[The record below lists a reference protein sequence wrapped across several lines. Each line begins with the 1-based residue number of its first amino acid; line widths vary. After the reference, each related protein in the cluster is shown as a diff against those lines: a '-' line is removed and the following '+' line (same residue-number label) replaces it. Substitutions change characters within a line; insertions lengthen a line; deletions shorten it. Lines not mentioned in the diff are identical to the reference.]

1 MLLLIAAILLE
12 APQSWAEKGMWGE
25 LKMESIF
32 LRPPD
37 PLLEVVQVP
46 SEQTEW
52 KFFDLSTQQV
62 VEVFERANLTPQQ
75 LNLLV
80 DVTRWHIEGNR
91 IRIFPQADVVT
102 SLSPISRSTIYRVL
116 AKWSENTHHQH
127 PVILGAED
135 PNVWFSGTKIDP
147 NLVRNLSYRRGDTA
161 LFSDVPKLLQSLN
174 HADEQLRLMKTLL
187 RSRSLMAHVLFDPES
202 DFESFL
208 NYWSV
213 GGTQTHAVPLLKSL
227 QRAQI
232 PRSIDVSHFL
242 PELPR
247 KQLNT
252 YPSISDGL
260 AGRYPDGMWTAI
272 NFFKHDPIDIYSDQ
286 READA
291 YVREHF
297 QPIQAPYRFG
307 DLIFLV
313 HQTRRDV
320 IHSCIFVAGNVVFTK
335 NNAGILYPWVLSK
348 LDDVKLFHQRE
359 EPLFV
364 SAWRRK
370 EVVQAMAA
378 AP

>member
-1 MLLLIAAILLE
+1 MIAALLLGSN
-12 APQSWAEKGMWGE
+12 PSWAEKGPWGE
-25 LKMESIF
+25 LKVESIF

-37 PLLEVVQVP
+37 PLLEVVQIP

-52 KFFDLSTQQV
+52 KFFGLSTQEV
-62 VEVFERANLTPQQ
+62 VAVFERANLTPQQ

-80 DVTRWHIEGNR
+80 DVTRWHIEGDR
-91 IRIFPQADVVT
+91 IRIFPRAEVVT
-102 SLSPISRSTIYRVL
+102 SLSPTSRSTIYGVL
-116 AKWSENTHHQH
+116 AQWPENTYHQH

-135 PNVWFSGTKIDP
+135 PNTWFSGTQIDP

-161 LFSDVPKLLQSLN
+161 LFSDVPKLLQSLS
-174 HADEQLRLMKTLL
+174 HADEQLPLMKTLL

-202 DFESFL
+202 DFDGFL

-213 GGTQTHAVPLLKSL
+213 AGTQTHAVPLLKSL
-227 QRAQI
+227 ERAQI
-232 PRSIDVSHFL
+232 PRAIDVSHLL

-247 KQLNT
+247 KQLNS

-260 AGRYPDGMWTAI
+260 AGRYPDSMWTAI
-272 NFFKHDPIDIYSDQ
+272 NFFKSDPIDIYSDQ

-291 YVREHF
+291 YIREHY
-297 QPIQAPYRFG
+297 QPTEAPYRFG

-320 IHSCIFVAGNVVFTK
+320 IHSCIFVADNVVFTK
-335 NNAGILYPWVLSK
+335 NNAGILYPWVLSD
-348 LDDVKLFHQRE
+348 LDSVRLFHQRE
-359 EPLFV
+359 DPLFV
-364 SAWRRK
+364 SAWRRN